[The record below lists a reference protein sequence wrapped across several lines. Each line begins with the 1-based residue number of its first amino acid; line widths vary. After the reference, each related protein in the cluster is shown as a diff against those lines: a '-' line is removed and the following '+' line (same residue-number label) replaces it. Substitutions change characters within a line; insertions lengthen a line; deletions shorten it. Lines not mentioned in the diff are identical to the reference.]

1 MVYFIHNK
9 YRGQVMKKLLIQ
21 IISIA
26 LVVCGCSPAIQE
38 PIAIQTPET
47 VSPTSQATIAPA
59 PSQSPLL
66 VDDSPLSLAGI
77 YPGERIEN
85 IAEEYGLHYLSDE
98 EANSSGINEKYY
110 YLYSDRHY
118 RNFYNGNGLAVRVF
132 SDGTIGQVL
141 LFASGYETPDG
152 HQVGEDWPYGEGVE
166 YSISKK
172 YGSIPY
178 TILYYSIANKIG
190 LIQMDM
196 FYDRILSDVQADLNQ
211 NGVDER
217 FVLTG
222 RTSTVFFEV
231 LPRKRVLPGI
241 NGAELL
247 YDDDPATR
255 PRLTVYENED
265 IIWTQVLDYYHYH
278 NPEQGFPFLKPKN
291 QGRKDPYLEL
301 CYRTGGSGGD
311 MYYKVLYNSLNNT
324 YTIEF
329 EGQR

>member
-1 MVYFIHNK
+1 
-9 YRGQVMKKLLIQ
+9 MKKLLIE
-21 IISIA
+21 IIA
-26 LVVCGCSPAIQE
+26 VVLVISGCSTAIQE
-38 PIAIQTPET
+38 PSVTAQEPQGSVASQTPEA
-47 VSPTSQATIAPA
+47 VSPTPQVTIAPA
-59 PSQSPLL
+59 PSQNPLL

-98 EANSSGINEKYY
+98 AVDNSGIKENYRY
-110 YLYSDRHY
+110 FSYISAHY
-118 RNFYNGNGLAVRVF
+118 ETFYDGKGLVVRVF

-141 LFASGYETPDG
+141 MLDSGYETPDG
-152 HQVGEDWPYGEGVE
+152 HQVGEAWPYGEGVE

-196 FYDRILSDVQADLNQ
+196 FYDRILSEVQADLNQ
-211 NGVDER
+211 NGVDEQ

-222 RTSTVFFEV
+222 RASTVFFEV
-231 LPRKRVLPGI
+231 LPENRSLPGI
-241 NGAELL
+241 NGEDFL
-247 YDDDPATR
+247 YNDDPATR

-265 IIWTQVLDYYHYH
+265 IIWTQVLDYYHYY
-278 NPEQGFPFLKPKN
+278 NPEQGFPFLKLKN
-291 QGRKDPYLEL
+291 QERKDPYLEL

-311 MYYKVLYNSLNNT
+311 MYYKVLYDSLNDT